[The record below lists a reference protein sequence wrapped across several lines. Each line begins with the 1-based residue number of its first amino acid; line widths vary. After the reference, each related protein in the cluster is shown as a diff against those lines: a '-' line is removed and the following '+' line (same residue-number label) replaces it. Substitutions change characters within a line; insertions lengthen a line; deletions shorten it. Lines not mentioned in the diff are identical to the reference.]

1 MIFAIPYSV
10 SRFLHISTNCFQ
22 HAIQAPTLIPNSPR
36 SLQIFPKASQDRSKR
51 RSGGLFETS
60 WALTLLSW
68 RALGRSWNA
77 LGTLLGRS
85 WDALGRSW
93 ALLAALERSWD
104 RFGTLWARFRDLQG
118 SILSSPE
125 LLQEISEQP
134 KRRAFRKSAESCPT
148 AVREDSENQIQQRW
162 IASSLHRSPR
172 G

>member
-1 MIFAIPYSV
+1 MPFK
-10 SRFLHISTNCFQ
+10 LQ
-22 HAIQAPTLIPNSPR
+22 HRSQTAPKAFKIL
-36 SLQIFPKASQDRSKR
+36 PKASQDPSKR
-51 RSGGLFETS
+51 RSGGLLETS

-85 WDALGRSW
+85 WDALGRAW

-104 RFGTLWARFRDLQG
+104 RFGMLLARFRDLQG
-118 SILSSPE
+118 LILSSPE
-125 LLQEISEQP
+125 LLQEVAEQP
-134 KRRAFRKSAESCPT
+134 KRRTFRTSAESCPRT
-148 AVREDSENQIQQRW
+148 VREDCENQIQQRW